1 MTKIFVSYARKDL
14 QRVEPIVDE
23 LVKQGLSVFIDRRD
37 LLPGSIWPGE
47 IAKAVEESHCV
58 LVVWTY
64 TSVDLDN
71 HHWVREEAGAGLV
84 RRILLPVRLDPV
96 ALPFGFQSVET
107 ADLSNWNNNGS
118 HPNFQQCIKAIRAM
132 VPLSVHG
139 LSCGNY
145 VDDTLFRWYQLD
157 KKRLK
162 QQFKLLCRLDEKL
175 KVIFVEHNI
184 DALSNYIHHI
194 LYSVYLHLHPHQTVG
209 KIKGNMNDDILDLE
223 KAEYIEEDWAEFV
236 QRIFEVSGTLHEVID
251 KFNNEN
257 LGNQVHFIVLKIDNF
272 NRDHFAQY
280 YAFWQALHLERPLFL
295 FCHVEK
301 IDFPDN
307 ERQQNYLFPEDES
320 VDCHDFTSFFDQWK
334 DFYKEDLNL
343 CRDCPPITFREAV
356 EKLHFKKH

>member
-1 MTKIFVSYARKDL
+1 MTDIFISYARKDL
-14 QRVEPIVDE
+14 ERVEPIVAE
-23 LVKQGLSVFIDRRD
+23 LEKQGLRVFIDRRNI
-37 LLPGSIWPGE
+37 LPGSIWSSE
-47 IAKAVEESHCV
+47 IDKALKESRCV
-58 LVVWTY
+58 LVVWTF

-71 HHWVREEAGAGLV
+71 HPWVREEAGAGSS
-84 RRILLPVRLDPV
+84 RRILVPVRLDAV
-96 ALPFGFQSVET
+96 TLPFGFQSVET
-107 ADLSNWNNNGS
+107 ADLSEWKNNGS
-118 HPNFQQCIKAIRAM
+118 DPNFQQCIKAINAK
-132 VPLSVHG
+132 VSSGVYGSSYGNCFDDALS
-139 LSCGNY
+139 
-145 VDDTLFRWYQLD
+145 RWHQLD
-157 KKRLK
+157 KKHLK
-162 QQFKLLCRLDEKL
+162 QQFKMLCRHHEKL

-194 LYSVYLHLHPHQTVG
+194 LFSVYSHLHPNQPVG
-209 KIKGNMNDDILDLE
+209 KIKGNMNEDILDLE
-223 KAEYIEEDWAEFV
+223 RADFIEEDWTEFV

-257 LGNQVHFIVLKIDNF
+257 LGNQVHFIVLRIDNF